1 MTLNTPRLVLRL
13 AKRRATRVFQAKVDL
28 QDIPRGLGRAL
39 DQTLQLM
46 PLDSDLLMA
55 QGEARTRRLNRQLA
69 WSLAFVAGA
78 VNAGGYLAVDYYTSH
93 VSGSVSRAADE
104 LALGDTPAGLTAL
117 AIVACFGLG
126 AFFAGLLMSLAKRHR
141 FRSQYAL
148 SLMVEAILLVVFGFS
163 GYQLHQQQHFYLPVT
178 VILLSFMMGMHNSVV
193 TTISNA
199 EVRTTHMTG
208 IVTDLGVELSRL
220 FYINV
225 GPKTKAKRV
234 VANVHKLKLHALIL
248 VAFFAGGLAGAL
260 GFKHVGFKLTVPLA
274 AFLVVLAWRP
284 ILHDLRVRWRLM
296 KRNLETPH

>member
-1 MTLNTPRLVLRL
+1 MPIRIPARMFRL
-13 AKRRATRVFQAKVDL
+13 ARRQANRALQAKVEL
-28 QDIPRGLGRAL
+28 SDIPRGLGRAL
-39 DQTLQLM
+39 DTTLDLI

-55 QGEARTRRLNRQLA
+55 QGESRSRRLNRQLA

-104 LALGDTPAGLTAL
+104 FALGDHTAGFTAV
-117 AIVACFGLG
+117 AIVACFLMG
-126 AFFAGLLMSLAKRHR
+126 AFTAGMLMNFAKRRR

-148 SLMVEAILLVVFGFS
+148 SLMFEALLMLFFGFS
-163 GYQLHQQQHFYLPVT
+163 GYRLHDQLHFYLPAT

-220 FYINV
+220 LYWNLSPSRRSRRI
-225 GPKTKAKRV
+225 
-234 VANVHKLKLHALIL
+234 VANKHKLKLHGLIL
-248 VAFFAGGLAGAL
+248 ISFFGGGLVGAL
-260 GFKHVGFKLTVPLA
+260 SFKHIGFKMTVPLA
-274 AFLVVLAWRP
+274 LFLVVLAWRP
-284 ILHDLRVRWRLM
+284 ILYDLRVRWRLM
-296 KRNLETPH
+296 QRHD

>member
-1 MTLNTPRLVLRL
+1 MPFRIPRHMFRL
-13 AKRRATRVFQAKVDL
+13 ARRQANRALQAKVDL
-28 QDIPRGLGRAL
+28 KDIPRGLGRAL
-39 DQTLQLM
+39 DNTLDLI

-55 QGEARTRRLNRQLA
+55 QGEARTRKLNRQLA

-104 LALGDTPAGLTAL
+104 FALGDSPAAFTAL
-117 AIVACFGLG
+117 AIVGCFGLG
-126 AFFAGLLMSLAKRHR
+126 AFVAGLLMSFAKRRR

-148 SLMVEAILLVVFGFS
+148 SLMLEAVLMMIFGFS
-163 GYQLHQQQHFYLPVT
+163 GYRLHEQQHFYLPLT

-208 IVTDLGVELSRL
+208 IITDLGVELSRL
-220 FYINV
+220 FYWNLGSNHKSRRI
-225 GPKTKAKRV
+225 
-234 VANVHKLKLHALIL
+234 VANKHKLKLHGLIL
-248 VAFFAGGLAGAL
+248 VSFFGGGLVGAL
-260 GFKHVGFKLTVPLA
+260 SFKHIGFKMTVPLA

-284 ILHDLRVRWRLM
+284 IFHDLRVRWRLM
-296 KRNLETPH
+296 HRHD